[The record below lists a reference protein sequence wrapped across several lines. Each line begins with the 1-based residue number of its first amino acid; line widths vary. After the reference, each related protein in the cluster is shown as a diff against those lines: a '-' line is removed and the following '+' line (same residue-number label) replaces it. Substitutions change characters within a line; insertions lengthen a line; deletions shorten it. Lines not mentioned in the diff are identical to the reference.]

1 MSQVKWK
8 YYLGFGNI
16 KRQQLN
22 LVLLESLKF
31 TYWTG
36 ITPKNFGIHVL
47 VQPLDRLKTLG

>member
-36 ITPKNFGIHVL
+36 VTPKNFGIHVL